1 MLAIRRY
8 ASTQNETASKERLMV
23 LLFEA
28 ALRHMRRAAAALE
41 SGRSSD
47 AAPGLSKAGDIVAE
61 LLATLDHSKS
71 PQLCRQLSDVYIFVA
86 DRLIAAGGSRNPVA
100 VREAERVFAPIADAF
115 ASAVASLGA
124 GGTGPGASSSAQAR

>member
-8 ASTQNETASKERLMV
+8 ANTQNETASKERMMV

-41 SGRSSD
+41 SGRSAD
-47 AAPGLSKAGDIVAE
+47 ASPGLAKAGDIVAE
-61 LLATLDHSKS
+61 LLATLDHTKA

-86 DRLIAAGGSRNPVA
+86 DRLIAAGGSRNPAA
-100 VREAERVFAPIADAF
+100 VRDAERVFAPIAEAF
-115 ASAVASLGA
+115 STAVTSLQ
-124 GGTGPGASSSAQAR
+124 GPAR